1 MYFFFFIYD
10 NKMVKIIRLTT
21 QSEDGSFETRFNSP
35 VNVKANAKLAL
46 QNLIM
51 AVQKNEIVVDSTND
65 GMTFQVSGGNIRNA
79 IITRGTYDK
88 TSAGE
93 DGLLKNI
100 MEGLNAALVYQSGKE
115 LGAQW
120 KVSVNT
126 RINIENAFSKGGN
139 YGPTFNTNIPTLAGN
154 PVITIST
161 PNNANYIVSQDV
173 SQAATT
179 NNSCF
184 TFLDTPICKG
194 VGSWRAKIHTLND
207 EATDQSSGFII
218 GLSTKEPST
227 FAPKGVVSATSFD
240 TNDIYWGIKVNK
252 LASNYSII
260 NEGVSV
266 ATIQGVGYVG
276 AGNANNDI
284 LDINMNEGKLKATI
298 WYNGGSVLLSEK
310 TSNNNGSEV
319 DFSRKDLYPFIIFR
333 AANANA
339 KAHQVR
345 FYQDPF
351 EPNPSVEASDD
362 HLGAPAPPTQRGSK
376 NLTQQF
382 IQFNS
387 IELARQIGYEPNRY
401 PSSGT
406 LLLANIKWVADLDY
420 DILSINDSYQVIM
433 DNVYL
438 EGYDSLTKGQKNILF
453 ICEAKDD
460 IGAIRYDA
468 NFPVFVDAN
477 NREAISLKNIKIRVL
492 RADGSQVNS
501 HGLSTATI
509 LVQD

>member
-1 MYFFFFIYD
+1 
-10 NKMVKIIRLTT
+10 MVKIIRLTT
-21 QSEDGSFETRFNSP
+21 QNEDGSFETRFNSP
-35 VNVKANAKLAL
+35 VNIKADAKIAL

-51 AVQKNEIVVDSTND
+51 AVKKNEIVVDSTND

-93 DGLLKNI
+93 NGLLLRI

-126 RINIENAFSKGGN
+126 RIVIENAFSKGGN

-154 PVITIST
+154 PVVTIST
-161 PNNANYIVSQDV
+161 PNSPNYIISQDT

-184 TFLDTPICKG
+184 TFLDIPICKG
-194 VGSWRAKIHTLND
+194 VGSWRAKIHTLVD

-227 FAPKGVVSATSFD
+227 FAPKGVVTATSFD
-240 TNDIYWGIKVNK
+240 TSDIYWGIKVNK

-266 ATIQGVGYVG
+266 ATTQGVGYSGVNHG
-276 AGNANNDI
+276 DNDI

-298 WYNGGSVLLSEK
+298 WYNGGSQLLSEK
-310 TSNNNGSEV
+310 TSNNNGSAV

-333 AANANA
+333 GSNGNV
-339 KAHQVR
+339 KATQIR

-351 EPNPSVEASDD
+351 ETNPAEQAEDD
-362 HLGAPAPPTQRGSK
+362 HLGSPSPPTQQGAK

-382 IQFNS
+382 VQFDS
-387 IELARQIGYEPNRY
+387 VELAKEIGYEPNRL
-401 PSSGT
+401 PSTGT
-406 LLLANIKWVADLDY
+406 LLLSNIKWTADYDY
-420 DILSINDSYQVIM
+420 DILSINDNYMVII

-438 EGYDSLTKGQKNILF
+438 DSYDSLDKGQRNLL
-453 ICEAKDD
+453 AVLPVKDD
-460 IGAIRYDA
+460 IGAIRFDSNA
-468 NFPVFVDAN
+468 PIFVDAN
-477 NREAISLKNIKIRVL
+477 NREAISLKNIRLRVL
-492 RADGSQVNS
+492 RADGTQVDS

-509 LVQD
+509 LVQ